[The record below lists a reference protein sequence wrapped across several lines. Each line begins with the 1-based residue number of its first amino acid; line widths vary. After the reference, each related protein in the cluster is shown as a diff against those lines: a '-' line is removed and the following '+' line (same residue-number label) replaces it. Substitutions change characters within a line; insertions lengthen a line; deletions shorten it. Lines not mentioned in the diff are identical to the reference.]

1 MSSAVVAMSSAVV
14 EIEIAQLKWP
24 NLVETFELHPPRIAP
39 QDMEPNQ
46 PCGFGLGLKPEQI
59 DGAVELFGRL
69 YLLIKWKNRQTQDI

>member
-1 MSSAVVAMSSAVV
+1 MCLYFYLKKKV

-39 QDMEPNQ
+39 QDIEPNQ